1 VGKLHGRA
9 RPAEWH
15 RFCGN
20 DPTRGEATDR
30 SRKAQ
35 DGNAPTGFSKI
46 AKICRWPGKP
56 AAACRSVAVMHRNPR
71 SFRGLARALLFG
83 CRNPPAQ
90 RSGKTMMGD
99 SLFGIHGMAL
109 ELRARR
115 LGVLT
120 SNIANAATPGYK
132 ARDIDFTGALKAM
145 TQGASTPAAV
155 SAATQ
160 YRVPVMP
167 SLDGNTV
174 EMSTEQTA
182 FGENA
187 IQYEATLN
195 MLQDRVQTVT
205 RALKGE

>member
-1 VGKLHGRA
+1 
-9 RPAEWH
+9 
-15 RFCGN
+15 
-20 DPTRGEATDR
+20 
-30 SRKAQ
+30 
-35 DGNAPTGFSKI
+35 
-46 AKICRWPGKP
+46 
-56 AAACRSVAVMHRNPR
+56 
-71 SFRGLARALLFG
+71 
-83 CRNPPAQ
+83 
-90 RSGKTMMGD
+90 MGD

-109 ELRARR
+109 ELRAQR

-132 ARDIDFTGALKAM
+132 ARDIDFGSALKAM
-145 TQGASTPAAV
+145 SQGASTSAAV
-155 SAATQ
+155 GAATQ

-205 RALKGE
+205 RALNGGIDRCPVPALRIR